1 MASATAARAL
11 TGTIV
16 AFLLV
21 IPAAASS
28 TPRGGA
34 GVVSERGFVGPL
46 RIDRS
51 TPVQVQRFAG
61 PAEYIGAG
69 RFRPAIREFA
79 PFIALGY
86 GCRHAHYGIPTMRVE
101 KDGVTAGS
109 SHVDCRTVYWIN
121 QRTGLLAGFSTNS
134 QRFRTPRGVHPG
146 TSLVEAKRREHRPT
160 LMDSPSA
167 LSVRTADAELLIYA
181 TIVTPKHGG
190 WRVGKRIA
198 ALALES
204 RRHMIGL
211 EFV

>member
-1 MASATAARAL
+1 MASATAVRVF
-11 TGTIV
+11 TGTI
-16 AFLLV
+16 AAALV
-21 IPAAASS
+21 MVSPAASAD
-28 TPRGGA
+28 PHGGA

-51 TPVQVQRFAG
+51 TPVQVQAFAG
-61 PAEYIGAG
+61 RADYIGAG
-69 RFRPAIREFA
+69 RFRPAIREFV

-86 GCRHAHYGIPTMRVE
+86 GCRHARYGIPTMRVE
-101 KDGVTAGS
+101 KDGVTAGY

-121 QRTGLLAGFSTNS
+121 QRTGLLAGFSTDS
-134 QRFRTPRGVHPG
+134 RRFRTPRGVHPG
-146 TSLVEAKRREHRPT
+146 TSLAEAKRREHRST

-167 LSVRTADAELLIYA
+167 LDVKTANAELLIYA
-181 TIVTPKHGG
+181 TIVVPKRGG
-190 WRVGKRIA
+190 WRVGRTVA